1 MFTLSKSCT
10 VTPKFQGSSKNRPS
24 KDGANR
30 FVETTLQYVLTYL
43 QHLPSSH
50 RSGEASAELSGIL
63 DITIVADD
71 DYYSTNPNLRR
82 SGEFTHFGISL
93 SEAHKTGLGS
103 SAALVTALTAAL
115 LIAFTPPRSTVIP
128 AVLQQHIHNLAQSAH
143 CASQGKVGS
152 GFDVAAAVYGSCLYR
167 RFTPATL
174 ESVGDSHSQGFGERL
189 HRCVEDLE
197 LDHRWD
203 VEILS
208 HAVQIPESLRL
219 VMCDVDCGSE
229 TPGMV
234 KQVLAWRKERPE
246 EASFLWGAL
255 QRGTDDLCAE
265 LKRLSRL
272 EDLAGRTASQS
283 ETTQHGPRKT
293 LLDHGE
299 TFNELRDVIQTIRS
313 LVREMSDKSGVPI
326 EPKVLTELLDAC
338 SVVPGVI
345 GGVCPGAGGYD
356 AVALLIKNDEQV
368 LNGLRSTLAGWKSA
382 TETGSGAVIGKV
394 NLLGVKQDVEGL
406 RIENLSRYR
415 EWTK

>member
-71 DYYSTNPNLRR
+71 DYYSTNPNLSR

-115 LIAFTPPRSTVIP
+115 LIAFTQPRSTVIP

-234 KQVLAWRKERPE
+234 KQVLAWRKERAE

-293 LLDHGE
+293 LLDHSE

>member
-71 DYYSTNPNLRR
+71 DYYSTNPNLSR

-293 LLDHGE
+293 LLDHSE
-299 TFNELRDVIQTIRS
+299 TFNDLRDVIQTIRS